1 VLDEKGAGL
10 RLSEL
15 NTLKSADLGLSLF
28 LPYTRRAKN

>member
-15 NTLKSADLGLSLF
+15 NTLKSTDLDLPLF